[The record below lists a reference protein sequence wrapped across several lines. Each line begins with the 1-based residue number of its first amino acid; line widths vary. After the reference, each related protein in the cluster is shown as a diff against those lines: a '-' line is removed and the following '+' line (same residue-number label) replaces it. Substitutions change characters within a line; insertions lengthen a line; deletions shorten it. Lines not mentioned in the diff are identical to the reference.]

1 MNTYTSFLS
10 EYKYFDLL
18 DLRTNLIKHYP
29 DHPIIPWVEQEIEL
43 REAEFHIASEEFQ

>member
-18 DLRTNLIKHYP
+18 DLRTNLLKHYP

-43 REAEFHIASEEFQ
+43 REAEFNLHDGDFQ